1 MSCIQV
7 PDIQCY
13 SWVDLQCCRV
23 CNHTHF
29 SALEKRHFWQKDLN
43 TVLNVLHYHILITIN
58 IQMQFQIELSKTRT
72 KSILDQKHSRLSTH
86 KQQIGDAA
94 GQEFLSSLYSTNVRS
109 FDAHCDS
116 KYFQSSSV
124 HQVKW
129 KLFVPPSL
137 YMALLYL
144 TNPTTYKINY
154 KKGFN
159 LQNQK
164 QKSRRSLGLLWLT
177 FMLEWAVVHKTLPP

>member
-1 MSCIQV
+1 
-7 PDIQCY
+7 
-13 SWVDLQCCRV
+13 
-23 CNHTHF
+23 
-29 SALEKRHFWQKDLN
+29 
-43 TVLNVLHYHILITIN
+43 
-58 IQMQFQIELSKTRT
+58 MQFQIELSKTRT

-116 KYFQSSSV
+116 KYFESSSV

-137 YMALLYL
+137 YMALLHL